1 MKSVTIHHGQFFK
14 FPAKPDN
21 LQKINLRSR
30 SLVNKLGANKG
41 FFKAFILNNGTQFMC
56 AKYKPSDDF
65 HLQKLASA
73 NQFFILRIDD
83 IGGCGSQVIM
93 AERKYNNPIYKRDLS
108 VFLLSS
114 SDEFTFFASKD
125 SRVKTLEIFMPCE
138 LFFEKMNVE
147 CSYDFLK
154 KYLAHKTKKV
164 QSGGNNNLFK
174 KIFHEILDHANGD
187 DLSLSFMDK
196 KINSLL
202 SIVFSNLCSDLNN
215 FVESQ
220 KVKISGDE
228 IKRLIAVRQILDTIP
243 LPPTFTSLTKI
254 ALMSSTSLKTKFKKM
269 YGTTVFEYYQ
279 KIRMQR
285 ARILLLSRKYSIKQ
299 IGRQLGYSNLSNFA
313 IAFRKEFDLLPS
325 ELVKQT

>member
-1 MKSVTIHHGQFFK
+1 MKSLTIHHGQVFK
-14 FPAKPDN
+14 FPAKTNN

-30 SLVNKLGANKG
+30 SLANKLGSNKG
-41 FFKAFILNNGTQFMC
+41 FFKGFVLKNGTQFIC

-65 HLQKLASA
+65 HLQKLPSVH
-73 NQFFILRIDD
+73 QFFILRIDD
-83 IGGCGSQVIM
+83 IGCSNNRVMI
-93 AERKYNNPIYKRDLS
+93 AERKYNRATYRKDLS

-125 SRVKTLEIFMPCE
+125 SRVKTLEIFIPYE
-138 LFFEKMNVE
+138 LFLEKMNVE

-154 KYLAHKTKKV
+154 NYLAHKTKKV
-164 QSGGNNNLFK
+164 QSGANNNLFK
-174 KIFHEILDHANGD
+174 KIFHEILDHANSD

-196 KINSLL
+196 KISSLL
-202 SIVFSNLCSDLNN
+202 SVVFSNLCSDLNS
-215 FVESQ
+215 FLESQ
-220 KVKISGDE
+220 KVKISVDE
-228 IKRLIAVRQILDTIP
+228 IKRLITVREILDTIP
-243 LPPTFTSLTKI
+243 LPPSFTSLTKI
-254 ALMSSTSLKTKFKKM
+254 ALMSSTSLKMKFKKM

-313 IAFRKEFDLLPS
+313 IAFRKEFDLLPR
-325 ELVKQT
+325 ELVKQI